1 MCILSLTRGLSSYH
15 VARYHFV
22 RKSLQSGT
30 PRHLARH
37 GDPGWKV
44 PA

>member
-1 MCILSLTRGLSSYH
+1 MLILSLTRGLKKYH

-22 RKSLQSGT
+22 RKSLQSWT

-37 GDPGWKV
+37 RIPGWKV
-44 PA
+44 LA